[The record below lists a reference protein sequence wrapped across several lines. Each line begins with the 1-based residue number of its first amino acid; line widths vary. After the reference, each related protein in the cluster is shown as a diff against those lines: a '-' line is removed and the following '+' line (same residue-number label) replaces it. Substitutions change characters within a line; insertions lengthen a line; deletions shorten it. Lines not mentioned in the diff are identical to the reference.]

1 MIQMPKKNKFMNRGA
16 AILSICFALFFFVI
30 LGRMAYIQITGKANG
45 EVLATK
51 ATEQHEKKRSIEASR
66 GSILDRNGKVIAEDT
81 ATYKLIAVL
90 DEKMTTDKK
99 HPQHVQNKEKT
110 AEELSKMI
118 NMDKADILDILNKK
132 KAKQVEFGSAGR
144 DITYSQKQKIEKLN
158 LPGISFLR
166 DTKRYYPNG
175 IFASNL
181 IGYAE
186 VDQKTNEITGAMGLE
201 KVLDQYLKERD
212 GYVTYE
218 SDKSGWE
225 LPNSKNKITA
235 PKNGDNVYLT
245 IDQKIQTF
253 LEDSMTKVAKKYNPK
268 KIMAAVVDP
277 KTGKVLAM
285 GQRPSFDPNTRD
297 VTNYY
302 NDLISY
308 AYEPGSTMK
317 IFTLA
322 AAIQENVYNGNEKYK
337 SGTYIVGGEPVRDH
351 NDGVGWGQTTYHDGV
366 VRSSNVAFAKL
377 ANEKLGY
384 SRFNEYLHK
393 FNFYQKT
400 GIDLPGEASS
410 KINFKYEFDKAST
423 AYGQASAVTPIQQLQ
438 AATAIAND
446 GKMMKP
452 YVIDHIV
459 DPDKKKTIYQNKPQS
474 AGTPI
479 SADTA
484 KKVRQILGDVV
495 SSDIGT
501 GQPYKIEGFDVAVKT
516 GTAQIAGQNG
526 YLSGRDNYVFSVMGM
541 APKDD
546 PELLIYV
553 AVQQPQLENDETGS
567 NPVSEIFNPT
577 MKNSLHYLNIEPT
590 ETSDSDEE
598 ETKAQAMPD
607 LTDQTVTG
615 AQKKAKDENL
625 TPIVIGSDIAV
636 KQQYP
641 KAGEEVLT
649 NQKVFLKTGGKIKM
663 PDMTGWSRR
672 EVLQYGDL
680 AGIHIEV
687 SGQGYAVSQ
696 SVKKDK
702 EIKDGTVIKVKFKN
716 PD

>member
-1 MIQMPKKNKFMNRGA
+1 MPKKNKFMNRGA

-30 LGRMAYIQITGKANG
+30 LGRMAYIQITGKADG

-51 ATEQHEKKRSIEASR
+51 ATEQHEKKRTIEASR

-110 AEELSKMI
+110 AEELSKVI
-118 NMDKADILDILNKK
+118 DLDKAEILDILNKK
-132 KAKQVEFGSAGR
+132 GAKQVEFGSAGR
-144 DITYSQKQKIEKLN
+144 DITYSQKQKIEKLK

-253 LEDSMTKVAKKYNPK
+253 LEDSMTKVAEKYKPK
-268 KIMAAVVDP
+268 KVMAAVVDP

-337 SGTYIVGGEPVRDH
+337 SGTYKVGGEPVKDH
-351 NDGVGWGQTTYHDGV
+351 NDGVGWGPTTYHDGV

-377 ANEKLGY
+377 VNEKLGY

-393 FNFYQKT
+393 FNFYQK
-400 GIDLPGEASS
+400 
-410 KINFKYEFDKAST
+410 NR
-423 AYGQASAVTPIQQLQ
+423 
-438 AATAIAND
+438 
-446 GKMMKP
+446 
-452 YVIDHIV
+452 H
-459 DPDKKKTIYQNKPQS
+459 
-474 AGTPI
+474 
-479 SADTA
+479 
-484 KKVRQILGDVV
+484 
-495 SSDIGT
+495 
-501 GQPYKIEGFDVAVKT
+501 
-516 GTAQIAGQNG
+516 
-526 YLSGRDNYVFSVMGM
+526 
-541 APKDD
+541 
-546 PELLIYV
+546 
-553 AVQQPQLENDETGS
+553 
-567 NPVSEIFNPT
+567 
-577 MKNSLHYLNIEPT
+577 
-590 ETSDSDEE
+590 
-598 ETKAQAMPD
+598 
-607 LTDQTVTG
+607 
-615 AQKKAKDENL
+615 
-625 TPIVIGSDIAV
+625 
-636 KQQYP
+636 
-641 KAGEEVLT
+641 
-649 NQKVFLKTGGKIKM
+649 
-663 PDMTGWSRR
+663 
-672 EVLQYGDL
+672 
-680 AGIHIEV
+680 
-687 SGQGYAVSQ
+687 
-696 SVKKDK
+696 
-702 EIKDGTVIKVKFKN
+702 
-716 PD
+716 

>member
-1 MIQMPKKNKFMNRGA
+1 MIEMPKKNKFMNRGA

-30 LGRMAYIQITGKANG
+30 LGRMAYLQITGKANG
-45 EVLATK
+45 EALATK
-51 ATEQHEKKRSIEASR
+51 ATEQHEKKRTIEASR

-81 ATYKLIAVL
+81 ATYKLVAVL
-90 DEKMTTDKK
+90 DKKMTTDNK
-99 HPQHVQNKEKT
+99 HPQHVTNKEKT
-110 AEELSKMI
+110 AEELSKVI
-118 NMDKADILDILNKK
+118 DMDKGDILDILNKGV
-132 KAKQVEFGSAGR
+132 KQVEFGSAGR
-144 DITYSQKQKIEKLN
+144 DISFSQKEKIEKLK

-175 IFASNL
+175 VFASNL

-186 VDQKTNEITGAMGLE
+186 VNERTSEIQGAMGLE
-201 KVLDQYLKERD
+201 KVLNKYLKEQD

-218 SDKSGWE
+218 SDKSGWK
-225 LPNSKNKITA
+225 LPNSKENITA

-308 AYEPGSTMK
+308 SFEPGSTMK

-322 AAIQENVYNGNEKYK
+322 AAMQENVFNANEKYK
-337 SGTYIVGGEPVRDH
+337 SGTYEVGGEPVRDH
-351 NDGVGWGQTTYHDGV
+351 NYGVGWGKTTYHDGV
-366 VRSSNVAFAKL
+366 LRSSNVAFAKL

-384 SRFNEYLHK
+384 SRLNEYLHK

-423 AYGQASAVTPIQQLQ
+423 AYGQASAVTPIQQLE

-459 DPDKKKTIYQNKPQS
+459 DPDTKKTVYQNKPES

-479 SADTA
+479 SANTA
-484 KKVRQILGDVV
+484 KKVRNILGEVV

-501 GQPYKIEGFDVAVKT
+501 GKPYQIEGFDVAVKT

-526 YLSGRDNYVFSVMGM
+526 YLSGRDNYIFSVMGM

-590 ETSDSDEE
+590 ETSDSEQE
-598 ETKAQAMPD
+598 KTKAQTMPD
-607 LTDQTVTG
+607 LTDQRVTT
-615 AQKKAKDENL
+615 AQQKAKSENL
-625 TPIVIGSDIAV
+625 TPVVIGSDVAV
-636 KQQYP
+636 KEQYP

-649 NQKVFLKTGGKIKM
+649 NQKVFLKTDGKMKM
-663 PDMTGWSRR
+663 PDMSGWSRR
-672 EVLQYGDL
+672 EVLQFGK
-680 AGIHIEV
+680 ASGIHIEV
-687 SGQGYAVSQ
+687 NGQGYAVSQ
-696 SVKKDK
+696 SVKKNK
-702 EIKDGTVIKVKFKN
+702 EIKENTVIKVKFEN
-716 PD
+716 PE

>member
-51 ATEQHEKKRSIEASR
+51 ATEQHEKKRPIEASR

-90 DEKMTTDKK
+90 DKKMTTDKK

-110 AEELSKMI
+110 AEALSKEI
-118 NMDKADILDILNKK
+118 KMDKADILDILNKDL
-132 KAKQVEFGSAGR
+132 KQVEFGSAGR
-144 DITYSQKQKIEKLN
+144 DITYSKKKEIEKLK

-175 IFASNL
+175 VFASNL
-181 IGYAE
+181 VGYAE
-186 VDQKTNEITGAMGLE
+186 VDEDTNEISGAMGLE
-201 KVLDQYLKERD
+201 KVLDKYLKERD

-322 AAIQENVYNGNEKYK
+322 AAMQENVFNANEKYK
-337 SGTYIVGGEPVRDH
+337 SGTFEVGGEPVKDH
-351 NDGVGWGQTTYHDGV
+351 NQGVGWGPTTYHDGV
-366 VRSSNVAFAKL
+366 LRSSNVAFAKL
-377 ANEKLGY
+377 AKEKLGY
-384 SRFNEYLHK
+384 DRLNQYLHK

-400 GIDLPGEASS
+400 GIDLSGEVSS

-459 DPDKKKTIYQNKPQS
+459 DPDTDKTVYQNKPES

-479 SADTA
+479 SASTA
-484 KKVRQILGDVV
+484 KKVRDILGEVV
-495 SSDIGT
+495 TSKIGT
-501 GQPYKIEGFDVAVKT
+501 GKPYKIEGFDVAGKT
-516 GTAQIAGQNG
+516 GTAQIAGKGG
-526 YLSGRDNYVFSVMGM
+526 YLGGSDNYIFSFMGM

-553 AVQQPQLENDETGS
+553 AVQQPQLKAGQTSSD
-567 NPVSEIFNPT
+567 PVSEIFNPT
-577 MKNSLHYLNIEPT
+577 MKNSLHYLNIKPT
-590 ETSDSDEE
+590 EKSDSDKE
-598 ETKAQAMPD
+598 ETKAQTMPD
-607 LTDQTVTG
+607 LTDQTVAG
-615 AQKKAKDENL
+615 AQKKAKEENL
-625 TPIVIGSDIAV
+625 TPVVIGSDVAV
-636 KQQYP
+636 KEQYP
-641 KAGEEVLT
+641 KADEEVLT

-672 EVLQYGDL
+672 EVLQYAEL

-702 EIKDGTVIKVKFKN
+702 EIKDKTVIKVTFKN